1 MCARDQGIN
10 KCVCVCVG
18 GGGGGGDQEIK
29 CVYRGSILVS
39 GNCGGEGRVGRR
51 GGEGRGTKKL
61 NVCTGDQYLCEWKLV
76 WGGMG
81 VDHGMN
87 ACVWLIYQ

>member
-1 MCARDQGIN
+1 MCTEDQYLCEW
-10 KCVCVCVG
+10 KLVWG
-18 GGGGGGDQEIK
+18 GGE
-29 CVYRGSILVS
+29 S
-39 GNCGGEGRVGRR
+39 GTEG
-51 GGEGRGTKKL
+51 GTKKL